1 MGIYEKISIL
11 NSKKPFPKYTQN
23 SFEEDFK
30 LRFIYHSINIEG
42 NTLSLMETKVILEG
56 ITVNNHSLEEHLMVT
71 RLERVYDY
79 RVNTQKNGK
88 AFNFKGLCTLTEI
101 TDIGYIEEVYSIL
114 DKVNCGDK
122 LSWKGILDLCIKIHD
137 RLIEMNGYLARFI
150 VNYVLI
156 GFGYLPIIIKDY
168 EGSLEGVIENSEN
181 EMIDLYLELV

>member
-1 MGIYEKISIL
+1 MGIDKKNNIL

-23 SFEEDFK
+23 SLEEDFK

-42 NTLSLMETKVILEG
+42 NNLSLLETKVILEG
-56 ITVNNHSLEEHLMVT
+56 ITVKNHSLGEHILVKN
-71 RLERVYDY
+71 LERVYDY
-79 RVNTQKNGK
+79 MVSVQKNEK
-88 AFNFKGLCTLTEI
+88 SLNSKELCTLTEI
-101 TDIGYIEEVYSIL
+101 TDRGYIEEVYSIL
-114 DKVNCGDK
+114 DKVNFGYK

-137 RLIEMNGYLARFI
+137 RLI

-168 EGSLEGVIENSEN
+168 GSSLERIIEDSEN